1 MDAVIPFS
9 ELLRARTR
17 RSTETAGGGSFLDD
31 LAGGR
36 CEVADYAELLAQYA
50 FVHDALERATARV
63 VHDPVVRPFFA
74 GQRSRL
80 PALTADLAF
89 LVGPD
94 WSELMSPLPATIRTI
109 RRMCEVA
116 STWPAG
122 LIAHHYTRHLGDL
135 AEGPTIARH
144 LAEQFDFDTN
154 GIGFILLD
162 QTAAPEDFE
171 RTYARQLDAAPWDD
185 EERERIAAE
194 VVVAYDLDRAM
205 LAELDAGRPGRLRS
219 A

>member
-1 MDAVIPFS
+1 MNAVVSFS
-9 ELLRARTR
+9 ELLSARTR
-17 RSTETAGGGSFLDD
+17 RAAGTPAHGSFLED

-36 CEVADYAELLAQYA
+36 CEVADYAELLGQYA

-63 VHDPVVRPFFA
+63 LHDPVVRPFLD

-80 PALTADLAF
+80 PAITADLEF

-94 WSELMSPLPATIRTI
+94 WSELMSPLPSTIRTI

-122 LIAHHYTRHLGDL
+122 LVAHHYTRHLGDL
-135 AEGPTIARH
+135 TDGPTIAMH

-154 GIGFILLD
+154 GIGFVMLD

-171 RTYARQLDAAPWDD
+171 RTYATQLDAAPWDD
-185 EERERIAAE
+185 DERERIAAE
-194 VVVAYDLDRAM
+194 VVLAYDLDRAM
-205 LAELDAGRPGRLRS
+205 LAELDDARPGRLRS